1 MKMNS
6 VGIIGGVGPESTI
19 EYYRK
24 IIAGYRERNSQ
35 GDYPQII
42 INSINMKKMLDMIA
56 NQELGDVTGYLVS
69 ELDKLVASGADFG
82 LLASNTPHIVFDR
95 VRQLSPLPLISIV
108 EETCQKA
115 LEMNLNCVALFG
127 TKFTMQGKFYDKVFS
142 KQGIKVVVPDE
153 SDQNYIHKKYMEE
166 LIKGAIV
173 KKTKAKLIAI
183 AAKMKNTYGIQG
195 LVLGGTELSLI
206 LTNDDVPDIHVLDTA
221 EIHVE
226 SILKILK

>member
-1 MKMNS
+1 MNS

-24 IIAGYRERNSQ
+24 IIAGYCERNSQ

-56 NQELGDVTGYLVS
+56 NQELDDVTGYLVS

-82 LLASNTPHIVFDR
+82 LLASNTPHIVFDS

-166 LIKGAIV
+166 LIKGPMCQAICRLF
-173 KKTKAKLIAI
+173 LIPQ
-183 AAKMKNTYGIQG
+183 NTNRAQREIE
-195 LVLGGTELSLI
+195 LCRDILLSLKSR
-206 LTNDDVPDIHVLDTA
+206 L
-221 EIHVE
+221 
-226 SILKILK
+226 SKR